1 MSGKRASIFGADSDL
16 DVSGFSPKETVTP
29 TVRPEQ
35 VRAVSEAANF
45 QSREPPR
52 EMPAEPPR
60 REPRR
65 YRTGRNIQLNIKARA
80 GAIEAFYAIADRKGW
95 VLGETRVAKSGWW
108 TAARR
113 MDQTVG
119 TGSGLHLSSLRIV
132 ALPLPGVL
140 MSQTSKLPAQEAR
153 VLSDGRLP
161 LRRSFG
167 GVRRGHRRMLRERL
181 RTSAY

>member
-52 EMPAEPPR
+52 DMPAEPPR

-95 VLGETRVAKSGWW
+95 VLGETFERAVAALERELGA
-108 TAARR
+108 TA
-113 MDQTVG
+113 
-119 TGSGLHLSSLRIV
+119 
-132 ALPLPGVL
+132 
-140 MSQTSKLPAQEAR
+140 
-153 VLSDGRLP
+153 
-161 LRRSFG
+161 
-167 GVRRGHRRMLRERL
+167 
-181 RTSAY
+181 